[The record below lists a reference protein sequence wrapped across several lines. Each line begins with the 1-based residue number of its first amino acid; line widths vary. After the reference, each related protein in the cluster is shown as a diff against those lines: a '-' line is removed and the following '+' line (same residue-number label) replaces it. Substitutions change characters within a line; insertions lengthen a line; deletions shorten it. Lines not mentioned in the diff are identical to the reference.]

1 VLALTE
7 KRKGLRTQSHRAV
20 LAAVAASL
28 QSPDAEE
35 EEFDAESFEEEK
47 SRHARYTICATS
59 QQRSTLV

>member
-1 VLALTE
+1 VLA
-7 KRKGLRTQSHRAV
+7 V
-20 LAAVAASL
+20 LAASL

-35 EEFDAESFEEEK
+35 EEFDAESYEEEK